1 MSALPPPTVVPIL
14 AVPFG
19 IATVPEADSLNSTI
33 TDVFDARANAD
44 DGRGRQN
51 PLCYHSPDDLLEWP
65 DEAVRELSG
74 HLLRG
79 VCSVVNEIN
88 DFTEAQFRALD
99 LQARGWF
106 TLIKTD
112 GRVPATTYPLT
123 AWCAIYCV
131 AAPQDLASRVDSGV
145 LRLYESR
152 PCSMFAD
159 ASTAQMRLPYT
170 PGHHGWRP
178 VPGQMAVFPAS
189 LTHEIAPLRSGG
201 ELVLVTLRV
210 RFVGP
215 GQQGVGRW

>member
-1 MSALPPPTVVPIL
+1 VVPIL
-14 AVPFG
+14 AMPFG
-19 IATVPEADSLNSTI
+19 VVTLPDADALNATIANLFAARVSADE
-33 TDVFDARANAD
+33 
-44 DGRGRQN
+44 GRPRQN

-65 DEAVRELSG
+65 EDAMRQLSG
-74 HLLRG
+74 DLLRG
-79 VCSVVNEIN
+79 VCSVVGELNE
-88 DFTEAQFRALD
+88 FTEEQFRALD

-106 TLIKTD
+106 TVIKTD
-112 GRVPATTYPLT
+112 GRVPATNYPLT

-131 AAPQDLASRVDSGV
+131 AAPQAPPTRLDSGL

-152 PCSMFAD
+152 PSSMFAD
-159 ASTAQMRLPYT
+159 ASTALMRLPYT
-170 PGHHGWRP
+170 PGHHAWRP

-189 LTHEIAPLRSGG
+189 LTHEIAPLRSAG

>member
-1 MSALPPPTVVPIL
+1 MSASPPTVVPIL
-14 AVPFG
+14 AMPFG
-19 IATVPEADSLNSTI
+19 IVTVPEADALNSTI
-33 TDVFDARANAD
+33 TDLFTAHALAD
-44 DGRGRQN
+44 DSRPRQN
-51 PLCYHSPDDLLEWP
+51 PLCYHSHDDLLEWP
-65 DEAVRELSG
+65 VDAVRQLSG
-74 HLLRG
+74 DLLRG
-79 VCSVVNEIN
+79 VCSVVGEIN
-88 DFTEAQFRALD
+88 DFTEEKFRALD
-99 LQARGWF
+99 LQARAWF
-106 TLIKTD
+106 TLMKTN
-112 GRVPATTYPLT
+112 GRVPATSYPLT

-131 AAPQDLASRVDSGV
+131 AAPQAPTTRLDSGV

-152 PCSMFAD
+152 PCSMIAD

-189 LTHEIAPLRSGG
+189 LTHEIAPLRSAG